1 VKPWILAA
9 FLCSAAWICDPLDS
23 RGVRVESPKSATK
36 VAFGGSLPSGS
47 DTCAN
52 AAHNAQPPHL
62 SRLARDSISFT
73 AIAAGGVIEVEVDG
87 CKFDAMRN
95 SVSFGPVTLRN
106 VASSAGGTRLRFV
119 LPTQVPSSGEVPPQ
133 QIGAGTYRVLV
144 TTPCGTSNS
153 LPFTITL
160 R

>member
-1 VKPWILAA
+1 MKPWILAA

-36 VAFGGSLPSGS
+36 VALGGSFITA

-73 AIAAGGVIEVEVDG
+73 AIAAGGVIEVEVEG
-87 CKFDAMRN
+87 CKFDATRN